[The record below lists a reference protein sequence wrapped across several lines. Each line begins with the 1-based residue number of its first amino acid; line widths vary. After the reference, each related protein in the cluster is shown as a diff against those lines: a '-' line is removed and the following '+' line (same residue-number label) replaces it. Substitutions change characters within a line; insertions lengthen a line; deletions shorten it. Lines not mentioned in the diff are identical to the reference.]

1 MKQPFYKTEVLFRA
15 LLKRD
20 WLKLLFWILGMLA
33 FAASGAGK
41 WKSPQIQLRQIVFI
55 QCLSKIQ
62 QWSDYL
68 DQLQ

>member
-41 WKSPQIQLRQIVFI
+41 MEVASNPATANSLYTMFV
-55 QCLSKIQ
+55 KIQ
-62 QWSDYL
+62 Q
-68 DQLQ
+68 